1 MDYYQLKQEVAAK
14 ERTIDI
20 QIDKTSDDK
29 ATKLAYQKLEKLQQ
43 WVEAEKEQRVLR
55 AQRAEKFKSD
65 LFWLGHWVGSGRSG
79 IFFFLSA
86 VLISATFA
94 GLTIINLPT
103 FLSCPNTKSL
113 CYLVYQMRFNN
124 KSVILPQQTKDI
136 LAEYERNK
144 NKPRQRK

>member
-1 MDYYQLKQEVAAK
+1 
-14 ERTIDI
+14 
-20 QIDKTSDDK
+20 
-29 ATKLAYQKLEKLQQ
+29 LQQ
-43 WVEAEKEQRVLR
+43 WVETEKEQRTLR

-65 LFWLGHWVGSGRSG
+65 LFWFGHWVGSGKSG
-79 IFFFLSA
+79 VFFFVCAL
-86 VLISATFA
+86 LISAT
-94 GLTIINLPT
+94 LTGIIIINLPT

-144 NKPRQRK
+144 NKRRQRK